1 MKKETILRL
10 SIIIFLILLLINF
23 YPEYDLL
30 TNITVKL
37 LAIVSSLYFGFIPIY
52 SKNTIFYN
60 FESITPIVVSPECS
74 GLFVIFVF
82 LFVVWLVPNV
92 SIKNRLY
99 AFGLVPILFF
109 GNILR
114 LFIAIVVGDKFN
126 TDALQIYH
134 GTIGQL
140 FIFIIL
146 ISCFI
151 MFTNFNKNINEVNIK

>member
-1 MKKETILRL
+1 MKKNTIFRV
-10 SIIIFLILLLINF
+10 LILLILVSLLAYF
-23 YPEYDLL
+23 YPKYDIL
-30 TNITVKL
+30 TNLTIEILV
-37 LAIVSSLYFGFIPIY
+37 VMSSLYFGIMPSYYENI
-52 SKNTIFYN
+52 IFYN
-60 FESITPIVVSPECS
+60 FGNITPIIVSPECS
-74 GLFVIFVF
+74 GLFIIFVF

-99 AFGLVPILFF
+99 AFMLIPILFF

-114 LFIAIVVGDKFN
+114 LFIAIIIGDKFN

-140 FIFIIL
+140 FIFVIL

-151 MFTNFNKNINEVNIK
+151 IFTNFNKECVSSN